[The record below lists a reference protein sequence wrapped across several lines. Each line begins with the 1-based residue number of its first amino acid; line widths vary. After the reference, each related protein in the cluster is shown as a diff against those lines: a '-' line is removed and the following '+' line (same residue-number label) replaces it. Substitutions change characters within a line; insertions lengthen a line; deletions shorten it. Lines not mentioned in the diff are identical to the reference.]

1 MSSEILIILIVL
13 FSLNAFVGILHF
25 LVRPKSKS
33 NFYFGFFVVL
43 FSLSILHIFNIN
55 AFFRTPYNSIVLLP
69 FNLIF
74 LPLYFILRYL
84 DNLLS
89 FQVFSDKFEKA
100 VFIIALI
107 ELSSNLL
114 PTGAWVYTNQFD
126 NDMIAFVFKIK
137 RVFIFLLLPFGIYTI
152 LRVRKCVK
160 SYNTSLTDDKNKVN
174 WIKEML
180 IGLSILL
187 ILIVLPDLAR
197 LILIKPVYL
206 FVIQAIIGSLI
217 IIYLGIRN
225 LNIQINTAIISAEVV
240 NPYNPETNNNFK
252 LILNFV
258 QSESMY
264 LNPELRITDLAEK
277 ISLSPNYVSKII
289 NENAG
294 MNFNDFVNE
303 YRVNEVIGKF
313 RNKEHLKKSIYALA
327 QESGFKSKST
337 FQTAFRKSTGKTP
350 TEYLKWSEIQ

>member
-1 MSSEILIILIVL
+1 
-13 FSLNAFVGILHF
+13 
-25 LVRPKSKS
+25 
-33 NFYFGFFVVL
+33 
-43 FSLSILHIFNIN
+43 
-55 AFFRTPYNSIVLLP
+55 
-69 FNLIF
+69 
-74 LPLYFILRYL
+74 
-84 DNLLS
+84 
-89 FQVFSDKFEKA
+89 
-100 VFIIALI
+100 LI

-114 PTGAWVYTNQFD
+114 PTGAWIYTNQFD
-126 NDMIAFVFKIK
+126 NDMITFVFKIK
-137 RVFIFLLLPFGIYTI
+137 RVFIFLLLPFGIYT
-152 LRVRKCVK
+152 LLQVRKCVK
-160 SYNTSLTDDKNKVN
+160 SYNTSLTDDKNKVS

-180 IGLSILL
+180 TSLGILL
-187 ILIVLPDLAR
+187 ILILLPDLAR
-197 LILIKPVYL
+197 LFLIKSVYFFL
-206 FVIQAIIGSLI
+206 IQAIAGSLI

-225 LNIQINTAIISAEVV
+225 LNMQINTAIISAEVV

-258 QSESMY
+258 QTDSMY

-313 RNKEHLKKSIYALA
+313 KNKEHFKKSIYALA

-350 TEYLKWSEIQ
+350 TEYLKSSEIQ